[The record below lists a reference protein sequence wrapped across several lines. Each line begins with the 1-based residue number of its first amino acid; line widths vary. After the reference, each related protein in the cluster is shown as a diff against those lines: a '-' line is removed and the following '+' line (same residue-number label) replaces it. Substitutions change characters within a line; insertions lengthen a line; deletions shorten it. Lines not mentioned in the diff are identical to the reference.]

1 MCPNFCGGRGGGGA
15 RLTPRLKF
23 PVFVRRAGNMKIP
36 NATNYVPKHSDK
48 KKSVVQNSKPEV
60 LVKLFICR

>member
-1 MCPNFCGGRGGGGA
+1 MGPSFCGGGGGA

-36 NATNYVPKHSDK
+36 NATSYVPKHSDK
-48 KKSVVQNSKPEV
+48 NSNSLMKKPEV